1 MPELYHKQE
10 IYCIMERV
18 INMKK
23 KIIILVTLCLFI
35 FSGCSINTNKNI
47 VVYFSYS
54 GNTEKVANKL
64 SSVLDC
70 DALEI
75 QAKDPYKKSDLTYDP
90 NCRAGLEKTDD
101 TIRPKIKNDLS
112 EVEKYENVY
121 IGYPVWF
128 SKAPRIIQT
137 FIETYDLNDKNIY
150 LFCTSDNDDIKDT
163 KDYLEEVYPKL
174 HIIKAKRFDKNVK
187 NTDLEE
193 WAQS

>member
-1 MPELYHKQE
+1 
-10 IYCIMERV
+10 
-18 INMKK
+18 MKK
-23 KIIILVTLCLFI
+23 KIIILFTLFLFV

-70 DALEI
+70 KLLEI

-90 NCRAGLEKTDD
+90 DCRAGLEKTDD
-101 TIRPKIKNDLS
+101 SIRPEIKNDLS
-112 EVEKYENVY
+112 EVEKYENIY

-137 FIETYDLNDKNIY
+137 FIESYDLNDKNIY

-163 KDYLEEVYPKL
+163 KEYLKEVYPKL
-174 HIIKAKRFDKNVK
+174 NIVKAKRFDSNVK
-187 NTDLEE
+187 VKELEKWIE
-193 WAQS
+193 